1 MPPFD
6 TSFPTTQYNKVQT
19 DAERDDGSVV
29 SGTVNFDLL
38 DSSKQKLTVGGNLTV
53 VFTSWPKAGTYA
65 EIEIELVNGGA
76 HTITWPTVHWLKGD
90 GTSSTTFSD
99 MGVTLAS
106 SGTNFVVIWT
116 NDGGATVYG
125 SAA

>member
-6 TSFPTTQYNKVQT
+6 TGFPTTQYNKVQT
-19 DAERDDGSVV
+19 GAERDDGAVV
-29 SGTVNFDLL
+29 SGTVNFDYL
-38 DSSKQKLTVGGNLTV
+38 DGSKQKLTVGGNLAV
-53 VFTSWPKAGTYA
+53 LFTGWPKTGTYG
-65 EIEIELVNGGA
+65 EIEIELVNGSA
-76 HTITWPTVHWLKGD
+76 HTITWPTVNWLKGD

-106 SGTNFVVIWT
+106 SGTNFVVVWT
-116 NDGGATVYG
+116 TNGGTTLYG